1 MTDDER
7 LKQYGSFSEH
17 VNIAIEGADMKKF
30 FNNPETFYLVSAILF
45 IGTAA
50 IAALVVEPTMALC
63 FGSFMGVLPYCS
75 SYQVQRR

>member
-30 FNNPETFYLVSAILF
+30 FNNPETFTWLVQYSLS
-45 IGTAA
+45 
-50 IAALVVEPTMALC
+50 E
-63 FGSFMGVLPYCS
+63 
-75 SYQVQRR
+75 RRPLQLWW